1 MFLIISFFL
10 FLSLVIF
17 SALYSVNNTY
27 ITFVYSN
34 FSSDLTIW
42 SSYENQP
49 FLYFDNTV
57 SNYLLSLEYTNLTL
71 VSIYSFPFIYIFVFI
86 TIISLFFCLAYNV
99 NELSVF
105 SFYVVIILTAGYL
118 LFFTDSLILFF
129 FSYEAL
135 LIPSFFILYNF
146 AKTRRCVEAAYLMFF
161 WTQFGALFLILGF
174 LYIFFTCNTAYDND
188 TYWYKGI

>member
-1 MFLIISFFL
+1 LLWYGYIYYIISFFGIFIATSLISKFFYQISINYTKIVKNFMFLIISFFL

-17 SALYSVNNTY
+17 SALYSVTNTY

-34 FSSDLTIW
+34 FSNDLTVW
-42 SSYENQP
+42 YSYENQP

-86 TIISLFFCLAYNV
+86 TIISLFFCLAYNI
-99 NELSVF
+99 NELSIF

-129 FSYEAL
+129 F
-135 LIPSFFILYNF
+135 
-146 AKTRRCVEAAYLMFF
+146 
-161 WTQFGALFLILGF
+161 
-174 LYIFFTCNTAYDND
+174 
-188 TYWYKGI
+188 